1 MQGCQSVP
9 STRIVID
16 SAEERA
22 EGGRCVRATKANAL
36 LTAYRVRWRRRGR
49 GRAIGQAVTLHFKTT
64 AIKVPE
70 IEKSTVSKS
79 ADADGD

>member
-1 MQGCQSVP
+1 MCKSNQGKCTFNGISGSVE
-9 STRIVID
+9 
-16 SAEERA
+16 EER
-22 EGGRCVRATKANAL
+22 E
-36 LTAYRVRWRRRGR
+36 
-49 GRAIGQAVTLHFKTT
+49 GQAVTLHFKTT